1 MYLFFLVGVY
11 LSYWSHVVPT
21 ALYHLCTLYVPY
33 IYILVFVS
41 FICIGFFCGI
51 LGIDFPAWAVFCG
64 FVHVYVHLLYKTL
77 VLLILFYFIFF
88 VISILA
94 HPFAVQISS
103 ALPPHGKIAIIL
115 HLN

>member
-51 LGIDFPAWAVFCG
+51 LGIDFPAWDVFCG
-64 FVHVYVHLLYKTL
+64 FLHLYVNLLIKTL
-77 VLLILFYFIFF
+77 VAYSVLFSFLCYICFGP
-88 VISILA
+88 SLCW
-94 HPFAVQISS
+94 QISS